1 MSGAINAASQA
12 INAQNQ
18 MQAFDMK
25 RGRMLDADKN
35 AVTQRLFENHKL
47 EIQKR
52 RLDED
57 GKRRME
63 HMFSLRTVSSVND
76 RDILSQIKKSWRV
89 SDVYLK
95 SISPSA
101 EQMKYIDSH
110 YSQYGVDCGIYNYT
124 YVHSTYKN
132 KTNI

>member
-1 MSGAINAASQA
+1 
-12 INAQNQ
+12 

-89 SDVYLK
+89 SDVSL
-95 SISPSA
+95 
-101 EQMKYIDSH
+101 DSLLLL
-110 YSQYGVDCGIYNYT
+110 
-124 YVHSTYKN
+124 
-132 KTNI
+132 